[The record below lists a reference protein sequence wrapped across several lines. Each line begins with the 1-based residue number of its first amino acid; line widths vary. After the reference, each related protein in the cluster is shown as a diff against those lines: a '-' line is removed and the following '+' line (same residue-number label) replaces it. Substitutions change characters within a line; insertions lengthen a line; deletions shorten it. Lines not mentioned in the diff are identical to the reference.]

1 MSSIIAIGGLHFGSL
16 VNQREV
22 SQLISIGIDHG
33 IDLIDSAPMYG
44 HTESEKLI
52 GKSIYK
58 MYNPPRIATKV
69 GLVPSLDEN
78 GHFGVKIDP
87 LTKINIDNSVNQ
99 SLKNLGVEQIEIL
112 TLHAY
117 DQGTPLEV
125 TLDAVDQLKQD
136 GKIKELSCS
145 NYNPQQLKQLIRH
158 CKKNGNSARECS
170 NSLQSD

>member
-99 SLKNLGVEQIEIL
+99 SLKNLGGKSKLKSLRSMHMIKVHLWKLLWMRL
-112 TLHAY
+112 T
-117 DQGTPLEV
+117 
-125 TLDAVDQLKQD
+125 
-136 GKIKELSCS
+136 S
-145 NYNPQQLKQLIRH
+145 
-158 CKKNGNSARECS
+158 
-170 NSLQSD
+170 